1 MEDGSLGNN
10 LFPPDGGASS
20 HLSQRLKTE
29 TTRGHRT
36 SRSRAR
42 TLLIIA
48 IILTAANLRPTITG
62 VGPLITAIARGTG
75 LPIALSGLVTTLP
88 LVAFGLISPIAPQ
101 LAQRVGIER
110 SLFAGLGIMAL
121 GTLLRSQGSAAAL
134 LFGMALIG
142 SGVAIANVLLPSLV
156 KRDFPTQ
163 IGVMTGT
170 YVTIMNVFAGLGSGL
185 SVPFA
190 RMDHLGWR
198 GSLLIWAVLILLGL
212 GVWALLLGPQKH
224 SDEKSG
230 RGFWRSST
238 AWQITLF
245 MGFQSLLFY
254 VSIAWLPT
262 LLHDRG
268 LSLALSGWLVFLM
281 QMISLPATFVMPIW
295 ATRRRTQ
302 HHLVGAVSAC
312 FVLGYAGLLL
322 TRGEAWS
329 IIWLMMVGLGSG
341 ASISLALA
349 FFSLRTHHHQ
359 NAGQISGMAQSVGY
373 LLAAAGPI
381 TVGYLYAATGAW
393 SDPLLLL
400 LLVSILM
407 ALAGFGAARDIFID
421 DEQRNVDSSTPS

>member
-1 MEDGSLGNN
+1 MSET
-10 LFPPDGGASS
+10 LFPVGGETRLSTPDSDPTASGGQSVTS
-20 HLSQRLKTE
+20 TS
-29 TTRGHRT
+29 RT
-36 SRSRAR
+36 SQTRP
-42 TLLIIA
+42 LLIIA

-62 VGPLITAIARGTG
+62 VGPLIAAIAHGTG
-75 LPIALSGLVTTLP
+75 LPIALSGMVTTLP
-88 LVAFGLISPIAPQ
+88 LVAFGLISPIAPKI
-101 LAQRVGIER
+101 AQRVGIER
-110 SLFAGLGIMAL
+110 SLLFGLAIMAL

-134 LFGMALIG
+134 LCGMALLG

-170 YVTIMNVFAGLGSGL
+170 YVTVMNVFAGLGSGL
-185 SVPFA
+185 SVPLA
-190 RMDHLGWR
+190 HVAHWGWR
-198 GSLLIWAVLILLGL
+198 GSLLIWLVLILLGL
-212 GVWALLLGPQKH
+212 AAWAFLLTPH
-224 SDEKSG
+224 ARSSG
-230 RGFWRSST
+230 LTERGFWRSSI

-281 QMISLPATFVMPIW
+281 QMVSLPATFVMPIW

-302 HHLVGAVSAC
+302 HHLVLAVAAS
-312 FVLGYAGLLL
+312 FVLGYMGLLL
-322 TRGEAWS
+322 TRGEVWS
-329 IIWLMMVGLGSG
+329 IISLMLVGLGAG

-373 LLAAAGPI
+373 LLAAVGPI
-381 TVGYLYAATGAW
+381 TVGYLYAATGTW

-400 LLVSILM
+400 VVVSILM
-407 ALAGFGAARDIFID
+407 TLAGLGAARDVFID
-421 DEQRNVDSSTPS
+421 DDSQNVEMKSPS